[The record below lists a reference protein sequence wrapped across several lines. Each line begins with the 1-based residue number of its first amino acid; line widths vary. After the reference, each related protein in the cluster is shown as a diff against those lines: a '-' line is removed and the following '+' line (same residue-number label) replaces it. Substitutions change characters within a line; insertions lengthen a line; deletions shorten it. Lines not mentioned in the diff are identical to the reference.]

1 MVALVILGVALAII
15 GVAIIYIDGDIIDLV
30 GILAIFTG
38 GVLIGIFFNRSAER
52 NNPPAIDVYRNKT
65 ELQITEIR
73 RDSLVI
79 ERDTLVVF
87 KEQYYGR
94 TK

>member
-1 MVALVILGVALAII
+1 MIILVIFGIILLII
-15 GVAIIYIDGDIIDLV
+15 GVTIIATENDLDLV
-30 GILAIFTG
+30 GILALFIG
-38 GVLIGIFFNRSAER
+38 GVLIGVFLEKSIER
-52 NNPPAIDVYRNKT
+52 NNPSAIDVYRNKT

-87 KEQYYGR
+87 KEQCHGR